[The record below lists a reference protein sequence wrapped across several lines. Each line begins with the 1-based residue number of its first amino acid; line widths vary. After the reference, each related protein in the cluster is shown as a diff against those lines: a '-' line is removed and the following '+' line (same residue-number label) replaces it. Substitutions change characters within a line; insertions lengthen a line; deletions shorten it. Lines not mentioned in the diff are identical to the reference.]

1 MNLQLYYIPSI
12 PRKLKSL
19 EVWPAL
25 PLLIDG
31 AVHETSIVDDIVAEL
46 EHRDRICQ
54 INLESLTLQDE
65 TLWTAMRVPFP
76 ELAALNLSMGYLLE
90 GPVLPDSFL
99 GGSAP
104 RLRSFSLSRI
114 PFPGLPRLL
123 LSATHL
129 VNLHLRNIP
138 HFGYISPEAMATC
151 LSTLASL
158 ESLQLEFQSQS
169 YTDLKSRR
177 PSPPSLSVLPSLA
190 KFSFN
195 GANEYLEE
203 FVARIDAPQLYQLW
217 TRFFDDID
225 LNTPELNQFIS
236 RAPAL
241 GAFDEAYLALGG
253 GRALVR
259 LCSFQHE
266 LFGDGMFQVQT
277 FCRVSHR
284 QLSTLAQICTLSLP
298 PLLTI
303 ENLYIEEYLGSFE
316 WVDDI
321 ENSKWL
327 DLLLPFTAVK
337 NLYLSQHYL
346 PLIAPALQE
355 LTGGRTTEVLPA
367 LQNVLLEGFQPPK
380 PVHEGI
386 AQFISVRQLTNHPVA
401 ISTWD
406 RDLVGG
412 RGIGGR

>member
-65 TLWTAMRVPFP
+65 NLWTAMRVPFP

-284 QLSTLAQICTLSLP
+284 QLSTLVAQICALSSSR
-298 PLLTI
+298 I
-303 ENLYIEEYLGSFE
+303 ENLYIDMYLGLPPLG
-316 WVDDI
+316 WMDDI
-321 ENSKWL
+321 EDTDLQWL
-327 DLLLPFTAVK
+327 GLLLPFTAVK
-337 NLYLSQHYL
+337 NLYLSEQISPRL
-346 PLIAPALQE
+346 VLALQE
-355 LTGGRTTEVLPA
+355 RTGGRTTEVLPA
-367 LQNVLLEGFQPPK
+367 LQNVLLEEFQPSE
-380 PVHEGI
+380 PVQEGI
-386 AQFISVRQLTNHPVA
+386 AQFISARQLTNCPVA
-401 ISTWD
+401 ISVWHKKYVWD
-406 RDLVGG
+406 F
-412 RGIGGR
+412 